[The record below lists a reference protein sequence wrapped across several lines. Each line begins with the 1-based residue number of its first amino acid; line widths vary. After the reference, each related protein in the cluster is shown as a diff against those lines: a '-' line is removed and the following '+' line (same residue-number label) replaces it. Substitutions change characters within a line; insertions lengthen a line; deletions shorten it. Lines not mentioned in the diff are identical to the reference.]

1 MNLQQAKEYTA
12 KLFTTKWVKWVHK
25 GTNHAKNNLEKM
37 TNVIK
42 GENSKH
48 CARCLNLNGC
58 CFVEEK
64 CPVKPLHPNCH
75 CYTVYIPH
83 VEIKAECFIEKFT
96 KYVFISST
104 KNDKKQLFE
113 SWGYG
118 IMDAEYLQQ
127 EFIKQAKLGYS
138 VGDYELGQL
147 NDFGQKISV
156 K

>member
-1 MNLQQAKEYTA
+1 M
-12 KLFTTKWVKWVHK
+12 LFLW
-25 GTNHAKNNLEKM
+25 NIN
-37 TNVIK
+37 
-42 GENSKH
+42 
-48 CARCLNLNGC
+48 
-58 CFVEEK
+58 
-64 CPVKPLHPNCH
+64 
-75 CYTVYIPH
+75 
-83 VEIKAECFIEKFT
+83 EIVA
-96 KYVFISST
+96 
-104 KNDKKQLFE
+104 NDKKQLFE